1 MRCHFGYDGLT
12 KIIRVKSKIV
22 SDTTLNSTWIEENV
36 WSRCAARK
44 NEFSGVL
51 SDLRLEKNGSIEP
64 FGLASEEI
72 IPQCPS
78 SFFPSLQHN
87 KTNKHIKT
95 TNPNYND

>member
-22 SDTTLNSTWIEENV
+22 GDTTLNSTWIEENV

-51 SDLRLEKNGSIEP
+51 SDLRLEKN
-64 FGLASEEI
+64 
-72 IPQCPS
+72 
-78 SFFPSLQHN
+78 
-87 KTNKHIKT
+87 
-95 TNPNYND
+95 